1 MPVTRKTR
9 LAVCAL
15 LELARHAQPLPLPQ
29 LSRRLRVSVSYLE
42 LLFGRLRR
50 HGIVHSIRGPGGGYG
65 LARPPAA
72 VSVLN
77 VATAVDGPDADP
89 SHRGTP
95 GIAAAA
101 GRIHSDWW
109 EAAERATAEWL
120 AAVSLHDLVETD
132 RSPGRWHGSPDRI
145 TLSNHYEES
154 PCAS

>member
-1 MPVTRKTR
+1 MPITKKTR

-50 HGIVHSIRGPGGGYG
+50 HGIVHSTRGPGGGYC
-65 LARPPAA
+65 LACPPATI
-72 VSVLN
+72 SVLD

-89 SHRGTP
+89 SHRRRLGLRP

-101 GRIHSDWW
+101 GRVHSDWW
-109 EAAERATAEWL
+109 EAAERAKAEWL
-120 AAVSLHDLVETD
+120 AAVSLHDLVEAD
-132 RSPGRWHGSPDRI
+132 RSTRP
-145 TLSNHYEES
+145 L
-154 PCAS
+154 AMAA